1 MPLRLPVSRAA
12 ARRAAVWLAALL
24 IAVPAVAQ
32 RAAPERAAP
41 ERTAPAA
48 RPSGVPTLT
57 GAGPVVRLTIDGM
70 VDTALAQRVAR
81 AVAQA
86 EAQGASA
93 LVVRVDTYG
102 GLLDAGDAV
111 RTSLLGTTVPVVA
124 VVDRNA
130 ASAGALIT
138 YAADTIVMVPGAS
151 IGAATAVDGA
161 GEAAP
166 EKVQSYMRGLMR
178 ATAEATGRDPRIA
191 EAMVDP
197 RLGVPGTVEPGRLVT
212 LSAQEAL
219 RLGVADAVLPSVDAA
234 VAAVGLADRP
244 QIAFGTSPAE
254 RALRFLGSPAVAA
267 VLLMLLVGGLFFE
280 IQAPGLGV
288 AGAVALGAGLLFFAP
303 HYLLGLAESW
313 EVVVFGIGVVLL
325 LVEVFV
331 VPGFGAFG
339 VSGIVL
345 VLGSLVLALVPNAG
359 LDLPAGGALA
369 RAVGT
374 LGAALVLTVLL
385 GASVARWLPRASR
398 LSRLV
403 LVPDLAS
410 ADGYTAADT
419 DEGLVGQRGTAL
431 TPLRPAGTAAFGE
444 RRVDV
449 VSQGSFVL
457 PGAAVEVVSARG
469 SRVEVREI

>member
-1 MPLRLPVSRAA
+1 MPARLPVS
-12 ARRAAVWLAALL
+12 RAAVWLAALL
-24 IAVPAVAQ
+24 IAVPAVPAVAQ
-32 RAAPERAAP
+32 RAAPEQAGSGRAA
-41 ERTAPAA
+41 RT
-48 RPSGVPTLT
+48 SGVPTLT
-57 GAGPVVRLTIDGM
+57 GRGPVVRLTIDGM

-86 EAQGASA
+86 EATDASA

-102 GLLDAGDAV
+102 GLLDAGDAI

-161 GEAAP
+161 TGEAAP
-166 EKVQSYMRGLMR
+166 EKVQSYTRGLMR
-178 ATAEATGRDPRIA
+178 ATAEANGRDPQIA

-234 VAAVGLADRP
+234 VAAVRLANRA
-244 QIAFGTSPAE
+244 QVLFGTSPAE
-254 RALRFLGSPAVAA
+254 RALRFLGSPVVAA

-280 IQAPGLGV
+280 IQAPGLSV
-288 AGAVALGAGLLFFAP
+288 AGAVAVAAGLLFFAP
-303 HYLLGLAESW
+303 HYLLGLAASW

-325 LVEVFV
+325 LIEVFV

-339 VSGIVL
+339 VSGLVL
-345 VLGSLVLALVPNAG
+345 VLASLVLALVPNAG
-359 LDLPAGGALA
+359 LDVPAGGALA
-369 RAVGT
+369 RALGT

-385 GASVARWLPRASR
+385 GASVARWLPRSGR
-398 LSRLV
+398 FNRLV

-419 DEGLVGQRGTAL
+419 DDSLVGQRGTAV

-469 SRVEVREI
+469 SRVEVREV